1 MILATMMMYH
11 GDDGLMMM
19 VMMILLWFA
28 DGGDDDLMMRWWWF
42 EDVDDL
48 MTMTIPGT
56 QAPTLQAQLEAALSQ
71 FPKSRQIFARCFY
84 ICQVFLSYL
93 PGVLYQTI
101 SGQDFI

>member
-1 MILATMMMYH
+1 
-11 GDDGLMMM
+11 MMM
-19 VMMILLWFA
+19 VMM
-28 DGGDDDLMMRWWWF
+28 
-42 EDVDDL
+42 
-48 MTMTIPGT
+48 PGI

-84 ICQVFLSYL
+84 ICQVLLSCL